1 MRKPY
6 WTTAWEWTDEQDP
19 YCANCGYPFDRHE
32 RVIGDLECEF
42 CFCSEKSIT
51 CAPAFSNSGNWLWDE
66 SWTWSPHPAK
76 PIMTE
81 STTDR

>member
-42 CFCSEKSIT
+42 CFCSEKCNKEYNRMEAIKMINNLNE
-51 CAPAFSNSGNWLWDE
+51 A
-66 SWTWSPHPAK
+66 AK
-76 PIMTE
+76 KELNKSKNTY
-81 STTDR
+81 